1 MCNAVVDPAS
11 HLSACQYDQCY
22 SANATAASCN
32 AMEAYARECAKFG
45 VCLAWRSDQLCPIKC
60 PGGMEYRQCGS
71 GCVTTCQN
79 FKEESCVMS
88 TIDGCYCPEGQAF
101 NEALGRCVPT
111 TQFVPCDANGHY
123 PGNLKSTEFFDT
135 IKANLFVK

>member
-22 SANATAASCN
+22 SANATTASCN

-45 VCLAWRSDQLCPIKC
+45 VCLAWRSDQLCPIQC

-79 FKEESCVMS
+79 FKEESCVMTDVIVRKAKLS
-88 TIDGCYCPEGQAF
+88 TKLWVAVYPPPSSYLATPMD
-101 NEALGRCVPT
+101 T
-111 TQFVPCDANGHY
+111 TQV
-123 PGNLKSTEFFDT
+123 T
-135 IKANLFVK
+135 